1 MWKAERAGV
10 DWKFLSGGLRP
21 TAEAPPAMQ
30 RQSVT
35 VTKNLHDQ
43 FDGNDDDDGDND
55 DRNDDDGQYGNDDY
69 NGDDDDGND
78 DDGNHDNDDH
88 DGNDDGF

>member
-35 VTKNLHDQ
+35 VTQNLHDQ
-43 FDGNDDDDGDND
+43 GDGYDDDDGGNLGD
-55 DRNDDDGQYGNDDY
+55 DDYHVANDDDGEVRDEDI
-69 NGDDDDGND
+69 
-78 DDGNHDNDDH
+78 
-88 DGNDDGF
+88 